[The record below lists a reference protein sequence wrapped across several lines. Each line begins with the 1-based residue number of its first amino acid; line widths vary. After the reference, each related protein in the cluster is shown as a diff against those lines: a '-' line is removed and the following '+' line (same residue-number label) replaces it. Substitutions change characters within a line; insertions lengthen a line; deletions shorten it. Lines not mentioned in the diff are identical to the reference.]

1 MKQPVSNIVLPL
13 SKLVLSDYLRVNYAP
28 YLKIKMTSA
37 SSLRRKR
44 IVNYIEEE
52 GDPSLISCDYCF
64 KYSLSC
70 IVISSTKSL
79 KYALYALKGIKC
91 VNVSWDSLNKTRSS
105 TKVKINDNLEQM
117 EKA

>member
-28 YLKIKMTSA
+28 YLKIKITSA

-44 IVNYIEEE
+44 IVNYIKEE
-52 GDPSLISCDYCF
+52 GDPSLISCDYYF

-70 IVISSTKSL
+70 IVISLTKSL
-79 KYALYALKGIKC
+79 KCALCALKGIKYI
-91 VNVSWDSLNKTRSS
+91 NVSWDSLNKTRSS
-105 TKVKINDNLEQM
+105 TKVKINDDLE
-117 EKA
+117 